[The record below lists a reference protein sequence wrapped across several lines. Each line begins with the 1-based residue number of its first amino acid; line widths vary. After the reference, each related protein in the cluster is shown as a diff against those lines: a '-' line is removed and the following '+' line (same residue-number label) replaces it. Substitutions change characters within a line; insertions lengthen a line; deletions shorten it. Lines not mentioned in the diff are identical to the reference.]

1 MIPLFDLYQIEC
13 CVRAVREKV
22 LNPVASEQD
31 DQSEVAIEVLN
42 QYLNYLQAHDQE
54 SCHGLRV
61 VNPELKKL
69 MACLDSL
76 ERLAPDNEHSVRE
89 TQSPGP
95 EEATRLL
102 SKTHSAR
109 AFPHQTIEFGNYEL
123 LEELGRGGMGVVY
136 KALQKDLNRIVAL
149 KTILSNQFA
158 SEEEVRRFYL
168 EAQAAGR
175 LQHSHIVPIH
185 EVGQYLGQHY
195 FTMDYI
201 SGGSLANT
209 RAKQMSETAQT
220 DFYQVASLMLQVS
233 QAVQYL
239 HSKDII
245 HRDLKPS
252 NILID
257 ENGMAHVTD
266 FGLAKLFDVLQTDS
280 EDDVRTQSGM
290 IVGTPG
296 YMSPEQAAGQLAA
309 ISSRSDIFSLG
320 TILDELLTGVSPFKQ
335 NSPLDS
341 LVYVIEG
348 EPPLPH
354 TLNARIPYH
363 LELICLKCLEK
374 DPDLRY
380 QTAGE
385 LADDL
390 EHFIAGEPIQAQPAG
405 LRQKFQRWFRRQPAL
420 VSRLSAIFLA
430 TGIIQTVYSTQG
442 MDLNY
447 HLKMMTIFGLWASL
461 ALFFQWSLDH
471 LKNKV
476 KVRFC
481 WVAADVSLLTGLLF
495 LADSPIG
502 ILLIG
507 YPMLIVSAGLFFYV
521 RLVFF
526 TTVLSL
532 LAFSAL
538 VLLRPELAELWQYP
552 VIYGMVLAILGMITA
567 YQIYRVRV
575 LSRYYELRRP
585 ER

>member
-1 MIPLFDLYQIEC
+1 VSIE
-13 CVRAVREKV
+13 E
-22 LNPVASEQD
+22 D
-31 DQSEVAIEVLN
+31 DQSKFAIEVLN
-42 QYLNYLQAHDQE
+42 KYLNYLQANDQE
-54 SCHGLRV
+54 SCHDLQM
-61 VNPELKKL
+61 VNPELKKI
-69 MACLDSL
+69 MTYLDSL
-76 ERLAPDNEHSVRE
+76 ERLAPENDHSGLVVH
-89 TQSPGP
+89 SLGP
-95 EEATRLL
+95 EDPTQIL
-102 SKTHSAR
+102 SSSSTSGY
-109 AFPHQTIEFGNYEL
+109 PLTIQKIDFGNYEL
-123 LEELGRGGMGVVY
+123 LEEIGRGGMGVVY
-136 KALQKDLNRIVAL
+136 KARQKDLNRIVAL

-175 LQHSHIVPIH
+175 LQHSNIVSIH

-201 SGGSLANT
+201 SGSSLANT
-209 RAKQMSETAQT
+209 KRQATSGTAPV
-220 DFYQVASLMLQVS
+220 DFYQIASLMQKVS
-233 QAVQYL
+233 QAVDYL
-239 HSKDII
+239 HSRDII

-257 ENGMAHVTD
+257 ENGIAFVTD
-266 FGLAKLFDVLQTDS
+266 FGLAKIFDVRHTNL
-280 EDDVRTQSGM
+280 EDDVHTQSGM

-296 YMSPEQAAGQLAA
+296 YMSPEQAAGQLAD
-309 ISSRSDIFSLG
+309 ISARSDIFSLG
-320 TILDELLTGVSPFKQ
+320 TILYELITGISPFKQ

-354 TLNARIPYH
+354 TLDASIPSQ

-380 QTAGE
+380 QTASE

-390 EHFIAGEPIQAQPAG
+390 ERFIAGEPVQAQPAG
-405 LRQKFQRWFRRQPAL
+405 YRQEFQRWFRRQPAL
-420 VSRLSAIFLA
+420 ASRLSAIFLS

-442 MDLNY
+442 VDLNY
-447 HLKMMTIFGLWASL
+447 HLRIMTIFCLWAILS
-461 ALFFQWSLDH
+461 LFFQWGLDH
-471 LKNKV
+471 LKNKG
-476 KVRFC
+476 KVRLC
-481 WVAADVSLLTGLLF
+481 WSAADVSLLTGLLV

-507 YPMLIVSAGLFFYV
+507 YPMLIVASGLFFYV

-526 TTVLSL
+526 TTFLSM
-532 LAFSAL
+532 LAFSIL
-538 VLLRPELAELWQYP
+538 IILRPELVVLWQYP

-567 YQIYRVRV
+567 YQIFRVRV

-585 ER
+585 

>member
-1 MIPLFDLYQIEC
+1 M
-13 CVRAVREKV
+13 
-22 LNPVASEQD
+22 NPVSIEED
-31 DQSEVAIEVLN
+31 DQSEFAIQVLN
-42 QYLNYLQAHDQE
+42 KYLNYLQANDQE
-54 SCHGLRV
+54 SCHGLRA
-61 VNPELKKL
+61 VNPELKKI
-69 MACLDSL
+69 MTCLDSL
-76 ERLAPDNEHSVRE
+76 ERLAPDTENSALVGHSL
-89 TQSPGP
+89 GP
-95 EEATRLL
+95 EDPTHIL
-102 SKTHSAR
+102 SSSTPNRPPSDQK
-109 AFPHQTIEFGNYEL
+109 IDFGNYEL
-123 LEELGRGGMGVVY
+123 LEEIGRGGMGVVY
-136 KALQKDLNRIVAL
+136 RARQKDLNRIVAL

-175 LQHSHIVPIH
+175 LQHSNIVSIH

-201 SGGSLANT
+201 AGGSLANT
-209 RAKQMSETAQT
+209 RGQTISEVSPV
-220 DFYQVASLMLQVS
+220 DFYQIASLIQQVS
-233 QAVQYL
+233 QAVDYL
-239 HSKDII
+239 HSRDII

-266 FGLAKLFDVLQTDS
+266 FGLAKIFDELHTDS
-280 EDDVRTQSGM
+280 EKDVHTQSGM

-296 YMSPEQAAGQLAA
+296 YMSPEQAAGQLDD
-309 ISSRSDIFSLG
+309 ISARSDIFCLG
-320 TILDELLTGVSPFKQ
+320 TILYELMTGVSPFKQ
-335 NSPLDS
+335 TSPLDS

-348 EPPLPH
+348 EPPLPQTH
-354 TLNARIPYH
+354 NSSIPYP

-380 QTAGE
+380 QAASE
-385 LADDL
+385 LAADL
-390 EHFIAGEPIQAQPAG
+390 ERFIAGETVQAQPAG
-405 LRQKFQRWFRRQPAL
+405 FRQKFQRWFRRQPAL
-420 VSRLSAIFLA
+420 VSRLSAIFLS

-442 MDLNY
+442 VNLNY
-447 HLKMMTIFGLWASL
+447 HLKIMTIFCLWAILS
-461 ALFFQWSLDH
+461 LFFQWGLDH
-471 LKNKV
+471 LSNKE

-481 WVAADVSLLTGLLF
+481 WSAADVTLLTGLLV

-526 TTVLSL
+526 TTVLSM
-532 LAFSAL
+532 LAFSIL
-538 VLLRPELAELWQYP
+538 VILRPELVELWQYP
-552 VIYGMVLAILGMITA
+552 VIYGMVLAVLGMIIA

-575 LSRYYELRRP
+575 LSRYYKLRRP

>member
-1 MIPLFDLYQIEC
+1 
-13 CVRAVREKV
+13 

-31 DQSEVAIEVLN
+31 DQSELAIEVLN
-42 QYLNYLQAHDQE
+42 QYLNYLQTHDQE

-89 TQSPGP
+89 KQSPGP
-95 EEATRLL
+95 EEATLLL

-109 AFPHQTIEFGNYEL
+109 PFPHQAIEFGNYEL

-136 KALQKDLNRIVAL
+136 KARQKDLNRIVAL

-175 LQHSHIVPIH
+175 LQHPHIVPIH
-185 EVGQYLGQHY
+185 EVGQHLGQHY

-201 SGGSLANT
+201 SGGSLANH
-209 RAKQMSETAQT
+209 RAKQLSETAQT

-266 FGLAKLFDVLQTDS
+266 FGLAKIFDVLHTDS
-280 EDDVRTQSGM
+280 ADEARTQSGM

-296 YMSPEQAAGQLAA
+296 YMSPEQAAGQLAD
-309 ISSRSDIFSLG
+309 ISARSDIFCLG
-320 TILDELLTGVSPFKQ
+320 TILYELLTGVSPFKQ

-354 TLNARIPYH
+354 THNARIPYH

-405 LRQKFQRWFRRQPAL
+405 FLQKFQRWFRRQPAL

-442 MDLNY
+442 VDLNY

-461 ALFFQWSLDH
+461 ALVFQWGLDH
-471 LKNKV
+471 GKNKV

-481 WVAADVSLLTGLLF
+481 WVAADVSLLTGLLV

-507 YPMLIVSAGLFFYV
+507 YPLLIVSAGLFFYV
-521 RLVFF
+521 RLVLF
-526 TTVLSL
+526 TTALSL
-532 LAFSAL
+532 LAFSVL
-538 VLLRPELAELWQYP
+538 VLLRPELTELWQYP

-567 YQIYRVRV
+567 YQIYRLRV

>member
-1 MIPLFDLYQIEC
+1 MSIE
-13 CVRAVREKV
+13 E
-22 LNPVASEQD
+22 D
-31 DQSEVAIEVLN
+31 DQSKFAIEVLN
-42 QYLNYLQAHDQE
+42 KYLNYLQANDQE
-54 SCHGLRV
+54 SCHDLQM
-61 VNPELKKL
+61 VNPELKKI
-69 MACLDSL
+69 MTYLDSL
-76 ERLAPDNEHSVRE
+76 ERLAPENDHSGLVVH
-89 TQSPGP
+89 SLGP
-95 EEATRLL
+95 EDPTQIL
-102 SKTHSAR
+102 SSSSTSGY
-109 AFPHQTIEFGNYEL
+109 PLTIQKIDFGNYEL
-123 LEELGRGGMGVVY
+123 LEEIGRGGMGVVY
-136 KALQKDLNRIVAL
+136 KARQKDLNRIVAL

-175 LQHSHIVPIH
+175 LQHSNIVSIH

-201 SGGSLANT
+201 SGSSLANT
-209 RAKQMSETAQT
+209 KRQATSGTAPV
-220 DFYQVASLMLQVS
+220 DFYQIASLMQKVS
-233 QAVQYL
+233 QAVDYL
-239 HSKDII
+239 HSRDII

-257 ENGMAHVTD
+257 ENGIAFVTD
-266 FGLAKLFDVLQTDS
+266 FGLAKIFDVRHTNL
-280 EDDVRTQSGM
+280 EDDVHTQSGM

-296 YMSPEQAAGQLAA
+296 YMSPEQAAGQLAD
-309 ISSRSDIFSLG
+309 ISARSDIFSLG
-320 TILDELLTGVSPFKQ
+320 TILYELITGISPFKQ

-354 TLNARIPYH
+354 TLDASIPSQ

-380 QTAGE
+380 QTASE

-390 EHFIAGEPIQAQPAG
+390 ERFIAGEPVQAQPAG
-405 LRQKFQRWFRRQPAL
+405 YRQEFQRWFRRQPAL
-420 VSRLSAIFLA
+420 ASRLSAIFLS

-442 MDLNY
+442 VDLNY
-447 HLKMMTIFGLWASL
+447 HLRIMTIFCLWAILS
-461 ALFFQWSLDH
+461 LFFQWGLDH
-471 LKNKV
+471 LKNKG
-476 KVRFC
+476 KVRLC
-481 WVAADVSLLTGLLF
+481 WSAADVSLLTGLLV

-507 YPMLIVSAGLFFYV
+507 YPMLIVASGLFFYV

-526 TTVLSL
+526 TTFLSM
-532 LAFSAL
+532 LAFSIL
-538 VLLRPELAELWQYP
+538 IILRPELVVLWQYP

-567 YQIYRVRV
+567 YQIFRVRV

-585 ER
+585 

>member
-1 MIPLFDLYQIEC
+1 MSIE
-13 CVRAVREKV
+13 E
-22 LNPVASEQD
+22 D
-31 DQSEVAIEVLN
+31 DQSKFAIEVLN
-42 QYLNYLQAHDQE
+42 KYLNYLQANNQE
-54 SCHGLRV
+54 SCHDLQM
-61 VNPELKKL
+61 VNPELKKI
-69 MACLDSL
+69 MTYLDSL
-76 ERLAPDNEHSVRE
+76 ERLAPENDHSGLVVH
-89 TQSPGP
+89 SLGP
-95 EEATRLL
+95 EDPTQIL
-102 SKTHSAR
+102 SSSSTSGY
-109 AFPHQTIEFGNYEL
+109 PLTIQKIDFGNYEL
-123 LEELGRGGMGVVY
+123 LEEIGRGGMGVVY
-136 KALQKDLNRIVAL
+136 KARQKDLNRIVAL

-175 LQHSHIVPIH
+175 LQHSNIVSIH

-201 SGGSLANT
+201 SGSSLANT
-209 RAKQMSETAQT
+209 KRQATSGTAPV
-220 DFYQVASLMLQVS
+220 DFYQIASLMQKVS
-233 QAVQYL
+233 QAVDYL
-239 HSKDII
+239 HSRDII

-257 ENGMAHVTD
+257 ENGIAFVTD
-266 FGLAKLFDVLQTDS
+266 FGLAKIFDVRHTNL
-280 EDDVRTQSGM
+280 EDDVHTQSGM

-296 YMSPEQAAGQLAA
+296 YMSPEQAAGQLAD
-309 ISSRSDIFSLG
+309 ISARSDIFSLG
-320 TILDELLTGVSPFKQ
+320 TILYELITGISPFKQ

-354 TLNARIPYH
+354 TLDASIPSQ

-380 QTAGE
+380 QTASE

-390 EHFIAGEPIQAQPAG
+390 ERFIAGEPVQAQPAG
-405 LRQKFQRWFRRQPAL
+405 YRQEFQRWFRRQPAL
-420 VSRLSAIFLA
+420 ASRLSAIFLS

-442 MDLNY
+442 VDLNY
-447 HLKMMTIFGLWASL
+447 HLRIMTIFCLWAILS
-461 ALFFQWSLDH
+461 LFFQWGLDH
-471 LKNKV
+471 LKNKG
-476 KVRFC
+476 KVRLC
-481 WVAADVSLLTGLLF
+481 WSAADVSLLTGLLV

-507 YPMLIVSAGLFFYV
+507 YPMLIVASGLFFYV

-526 TTVLSL
+526 TTFLSM
-532 LAFSAL
+532 LAFSIL
-538 VLLRPELAELWQYP
+538 IILRPELVVLWQYP

-567 YQIYRVRV
+567 YQIFRVRV

-585 ER
+585 

>member
-1 MIPLFDLYQIEC
+1 MTD
-13 CVRAVREKV
+13 K
-22 LNPVASEQD
+22 QD
-31 DQSEVAIEVLN
+31 DQSELVIEVLN
-42 QYLNYLQAHDQE
+42 QYLDYLQNSDQE
-54 SCHGLRV
+54 SCHGLRA
-61 VNPELKKL
+61 VNPELKNL

-76 ERLAPDNEHSVRE
+76 ERLAPDAEDRNQE
-89 TQSPGP
+89 TPALGPDDATQLLPGSSSG
-95 EEATRLL
+95 R
-102 SKTHSAR
+102 SALQ
-109 AFPHQTIEFGNYEL
+109 QTPEFGNYEL

-136 KALQKDLNRIVAL
+136 KARQKDLNRIVAL

-168 EAQAAGR
+168 EAQAVGR
-175 LQHSHIVPIH
+175 LQHSNIVSIH

-209 RAKQMSETAQT
+209 SPQMLSESSQT
-220 DFYQVASLMLQVS
+220 DFIQVASLIQQVS
-233 QAVQYL
+233 KAVEYL
-239 HSKDII
+239 HSKEII

-252 NILID
+252 NILVD
-257 ENGMAHVTD
+257 ESGMAYVTD
-266 FGLAKLFDVLQTDS
+266 FGLAKVFDAVLQGAEHDAH
-280 EDDVRTQSGM
+280 TQSGT

-296 YMSPEQAAGQLAA
+296 YMSPEQAAGQLDD
-309 ISSRSDIFSLG
+309 ISVRSDVFCLG
-320 TILDELLTGVSPFKQ
+320 IILYELLTGVSPFKQ

-341 LVYVIEG
+341 LVSVIEG

-354 TLNARIPYH
+354 SLNSDIPQP

-374 DPDLRY
+374 DPELRY
-380 QTAGE
+380 QSACD

-390 EHFIAGEPIQAQPAG
+390 ERFIAGEPIQAQPAG
-405 LRQKFQRWFRRQPAL
+405 LRHAFQRWFRRQPAL
-420 VSRLSAIFLA
+420 VSRLSAIVLS

-442 MDLNY
+442 VDFYY
-447 HLKMMTIFGLWASL
+447 HLKIMTLFCLWGIL
-461 ALFFQWSLDH
+461 ALFFQWGLDH
-471 LKNKV
+471 FRNQE
-476 KVRFC
+476 KVRYC
-481 WVAADVSLLTGLLF
+481 WVAADVSLLTGLLI
-495 LADSPIG
+495 LADSPVG

-532 LAFSAL
+532 LAFAVL
-538 VLLRPELAELWQYP
+538 VLSRPELTELWQYP

-585 ER
+585 